1 MNIKKLI
8 VYKSPILIEIL
19 EEIKE
24 YLNFEIISFDKVKND
39 LEKLDDYIIVSL
51 QNRDIKNCNLI
62 NVPSKIEKILE
73 QINILFLGTNF
84 NNQSNILIGKY
95 NLNLNSRKISFKETV
110 LDLTEKETKLLI
122 YIKNNNNVSLQDL
135 QKEVWQ
141 HSFELETH
149 TVETH
154 IYRLRKKFIE
164 KFNDNNLIK
173 YDKKGYRII

>member
-24 YLNFEIISFDKVKND
+24 YLNFEIITFEKVTNN
-39 LEKLDDYIIVSL
+39 LEKLDDFIIVSL
-51 QNRDIKNCNLI
+51 KNNDIKNCNLI
-62 NVPSKIEKILE
+62 SVPSKIEKILE
-73 QINILFLGTNF
+73 QINILFLGNNF
-84 NNQSNILIGKY
+84 NNQSSILIGKY
-95 NLNLNSRKISFKETV
+95 NLDLNSRKISLNETV
-110 LDLTEKETKLLI
+110 LDLTEKEARLLM
-122 YIKNNNNVSLQDL
+122 YIKNNNNVSLKDL

-173 YDKKGYRII
+173 YDKKGYYII

>member
-1 MNIKKLI
+1 MNLKKLI
-8 VYKSPILIEIL
+8 VYNSPILIEIL

-24 YLNFEIISFDKVKND
+24 YLNFEIISFDEIKND
-39 LEKLDDYIIVSL
+39 LEKLDDFIIVSL
-51 QNRDIKNCNLI
+51 KNSDIKNCNLI
-62 NVPSKIEKILE
+62 RVPSKIEKILE
-73 QINILFLGTNF
+73 QINVLFLGTNF

-95 NLNLNSRKISFKETV
+95 NLNLNSRKISFNEIV

-154 IYRLRKKFIE
+154 IYRLRKKFLE
-164 KFNDNNLIK
+164 KFNDDNLIK